1 MTGTN
6 EDRMITVWNR
16 VTSEGNCL
24 PHPSVAIGSAF
35 HFVCDH
41 QRFSATLFGTIQAI
55 HFSGESGLELHV
67 SNPSFRGIPLKSLV
81 HYQDDVWTIKPMDVR
96 SLAYAVEVRGKLTIF
111 R

>member
-1 MTGTN
+1 
-6 EDRMITVWNR
+6 MIIVWNS
-16 VTSEGNCL
+16 VKSEGNIL
-24 PHPSVAIGSAF
+24 PHPSVAIGRAF

-41 QRFSATLFGTIQAI
+41 ERQSATLFGTIQAI